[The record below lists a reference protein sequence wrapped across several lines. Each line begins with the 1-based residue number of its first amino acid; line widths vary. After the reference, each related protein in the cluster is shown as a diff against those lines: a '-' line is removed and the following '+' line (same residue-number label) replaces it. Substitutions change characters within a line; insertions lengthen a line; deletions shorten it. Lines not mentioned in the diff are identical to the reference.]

1 MARSRLGAAML
12 AAALWLSGLRGG
24 LCAETLAEPFD
35 APDRVVLFSGVELAR
50 SGGLLYGGFVWSPEG
65 LDAEGLAIKVLT
77 AAGTY
82 RYRSGGA
89 TIIGGHTLVSALPG
103 WRLRRQ
109 HFEATIYG
117 GLDLQSHAFL
127 PDDPNNPMR
136 GHSGGL
142 RLAGDFWW
150 EPTAQTMAQGW
161 ATWSSADKSY
171 VVRGALGWRPFDWFY
186 VGPEAQFL
194 GDGEYRQFR
203 FGVHVTAWRS
213 GRFEWSAGAG
223 LAREQGVDA
232 GAYVR
237 LGMLARR

>member
-1 MARSRLGAAML
+1 LCSAR
-12 AAALWLSGLRGG
+12 
-24 LCAETLAEPFD
+24 CAETIAEPFD
-35 APDRVVLFSGVELAR
+35 APDRVLLFSGVELAR
-50 SGGLLYGGFVWSPEG
+50 SSGLLYGGFVWSPEG

-82 RYRSGGA
+82 RYRSGEA
-89 TIIGGHTLVSALPG
+89 TIYGGHTLVSALPG
-103 WRLRRQ
+103 WRLKRQ

-117 GLDLQSHAFL
+117 GLDLQSHVFL

-136 GHSGGL
+136 GHRAGL
-142 RLAGDFWW
+142 RLAVDFWC
-150 EPTAQTMAQGW
+150 EPTADTMAQAW

-186 VGPEAQFL
+186 IGPETQVL

-203 FGVHVTAWRS
+203 FGIHVTAWRS
-213 GRFEWSAGAG
+213 GRFEWSAGTG
-223 LAREQGVDA
+223 FAREQDHDA
-232 GAYVR
+232 GVYVR